1 MPVRSYFC
9 IKQVSDRCS
18 GDVRTSVRYRRIM
31 INSLKKSERLKH
43 RKKIDELFQNGKSFA
58 IYPLRIYYKVEKL
71 SAEVTTQPDNA
82 NGLEQKQG
90 VLAGV
95 GVSKRHFRKAVDRNR
110 IKRLLRESYRTQK
123 HGLTGL
129 VDSLQIRV
137 DLFLIYTGREL
148 PALEICEKATG
159 QSLEKLQRLLLEKPQ
174 TPIS

>member
-1 MPVRSYFC
+1 
-9 IKQVSDRCS
+9 
-18 GDVRTSVRYRRIM
+18 M
-31 INSLKKSERLKH
+31 INSLRKSERLKH
-43 RKKIDELFQNGKSFA
+43 RKKIDELFKSGKSFS
-58 IYPLRIYYKVEKL
+58 IYPLRIYYKVERFN
-71 SAEVTTQPDNA
+71 SVITDQQ
-82 NGLEQKQG
+82 GLAHGLRPRPG

-148 PALEICEKATG
+148 PGLEICEKATG
-159 QSLEKLQRLLLEKPQ
+159 QSLEKLQRLLFEKPQ
-174 TPIS
+174 TPII